1 MRKEN
6 KNFGITAIFFKINIS
21 NIQYIYM
28 CIFMLYQVICTILRN
43 ENYRKVRF
51 KEYLSSISHPAQNKH
66 DSATTCIN
74 LFCKICF
81 IGVRVMVFNATFNNI
96 SVILWQSVLLVQETE
111 VPGENYKLP
120 QVTDKLYHIMY
131 RVHLTSA
138 AFELATLV
146 AIGTDCISSC
156 KSN

>member
-43 ENYRKVRF
+43 EKYRKVRF

-81 IGVRVMVFNATFNNI
+81 MGVRVMVFNATFNNT
-96 SVILWQSVLLVQETE
+96 SAILWQSALPVQETE
-111 VPGENYKLP
+111 APGENHKP
-120 QVTDKLYHIMY
+120 
-131 RVHLTSA
+131 A
-138 AFELATLV
+138 ASHWQTLSHNV
-146 AIGTDCISSC
+146 SSTPRL
-156 KSN
+156 SGLQTHNVSGDRHRSHR

>member
-1 MRKEN
+1 MEEKLSFN
-6 KNFGITAIFFKINIS
+6 QLHSLGNATFKINIS

-51 KEYLSSISHPAQNKH
+51 KEYLSSISHPAQNKP
-66 DSATTCIN
+66 
-74 LFCKICF
+74 
-81 IGVRVMVFNATFNNI
+81 TFNNI
-96 SVILWQSVLLVQETE
+96 SVILWQSVLLGQETE

-131 RVHLTSA
+131 RVHLASA